1 VAGEPTALK
10 PRGAVVPA
18 WFRRAVLTRR
28 WLTFVVLGLAFFVF
42 GSGSLNLFFL
52 LKANGELLVEHGW
65 QAAMD
70 GAAQQLVELL
80 ITGYVSMAAYVVFKA
95 CEHALVH
102 DLIGDR
108 VRTPPTESSDED
120 RSPAG

>member
-1 VAGEPTALK
+1 VK
-10 PRGAVVPA
+10 PRGAALPA
-18 WFRRAVLTRR
+18 WFRRVVLRRR
-28 WLTFVVLGLAFFVF
+28 WLAFIVLGVAFFVF
-42 GSGSLNLFFL
+42 GSGTLNLFFL

-65 QAAMD
+65 QAVMD

-102 DLIGDR
+102 HLIDS
-108 VRTPPTESSDED
+108 PQPAATEPSHED